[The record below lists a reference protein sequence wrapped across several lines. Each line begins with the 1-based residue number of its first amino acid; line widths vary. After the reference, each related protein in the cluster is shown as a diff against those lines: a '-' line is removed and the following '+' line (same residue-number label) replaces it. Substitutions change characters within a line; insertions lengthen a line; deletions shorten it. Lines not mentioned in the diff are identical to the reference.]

1 MKRRSADHCP
11 GRNSQ
16 RGGFVLI
23 LVLVLVSALALAVHT
38 FSSLAVGDLVA
49 GTNGLQQVRRRHLAE
64 SAIEFAAVSIVS
76 SQSAVLVKPQQLSF
90 PDGSEGRFLLL
101 SGLSA
106 AGGSPEYG
114 LQNECSKLN
123 LHTLSLRLSR
133 RKQSRDRLLALPGM
147 TPVIADSI
155 IDWIDED
162 HDESEFG
169 AEASWY
175 LTRSPPAYPA
185 NRPLRTLS
193 ELLQVRG
200 MTPELLWGE
209 DANGNGIL
217 DPEEDD
223 GEASLPADNADG
235 ILDAGLSQWLTLQS
249 AESGLD
255 LNGNAGIWLNGD
267 DPFGLFDAVQREFG
281 TETARYIVAARL
293 NGIHW
298 LDDVNGGQST
308 DPEIRRLE
316 RLEEVRERLRAQL
329 GMSNQKVDRF
339 PRGERGGIVI
349 ASPGLFKFR
358 SLLDLFGGTVRAMVE
373 GKDRVLKSPWP
384 ADAATIERMLPRLQ
398 QIFRLNKEL
407 SSPGRVNIN
416 TAAVPVLMTIP
427 GVTRA
432 MAEAIHRSQPE
443 PGTGGAAD
451 QQVVGWLLRRGL
463 VTPSELR
470 QMAPFI
476 TTGGDV
482 YSGIAVGL
490 IAGEPSA
497 AMIHFVLD
505 VSRQKDRI
513 ASFQDLPVRSAE
525 RLRLPWQKD

>member
-1 MKRRSADHCP
+1 MKRPSADYRSV
-11 GRNSQ
+11 GSRQ

-23 LVLVLVSALALAVHT
+23 LVLVLISAMALAVHT
-38 FSSLAVGDLVA
+38 FSSLALGDLVA

-64 SAIEFAAVSIVS
+64 SAIEFAAVSIVNN
-76 SQSAVLVKPQQLSF
+76 QPAALAQPQQLQF
-90 PDGSEGRFLLL
+90 ADGSVGRFLLL
-101 SGLSA
+101 QGLSA
-106 AGGSPEYG
+106 GGDKPAYG

-123 LHTLSLRLSR
+123 LHTLSFRLSR
-133 RKQSRDRLLALPGM
+133 KKQSRDRLLALPGM

-175 LTRSPPAYPA
+175 LTRSPPVYPA

-223 GEASLPADNADG
+223 GDATAPADNADG

-249 AESGLD
+249 AESGLGPD
-255 LNGNAGIWLNGD
+255 GAAGIWLNGD
-267 DPFGLFDAVQREFG
+267 DPFVLFDEVQREFG
-281 TETARYIVAARL
+281 TETARFVVAARL
-293 NGIHW
+293 NGIQW
-298 LDDVNGGQST
+298 QDEVNGGQST

-316 RLEEVRERLRAQL
+316 RLEEVRERIRAQL
-329 GMSNQKVDRF
+329 GMSGQNVERF

-349 ASPGLFKFR
+349 ASPGLFRFR

-398 QIFRLNKEL
+398 QVFRLHREISN
-407 SSPGRVNIN
+407 PGRVNIN

-427 GVTRA
+427 GITRA
-432 MAEAIHRSQPE
+432 MAEAIHRGQPDQQGKVAE
-443 PGTGGAAD
+443 D
-451 QQVVGWLLRRGL
+451 QQVVGWLLRRGI
-463 VTPSELR
+463 VTPAELR

-490 IAGEPSA
+490 IKGEPSA
-497 AMIHFVLD
+497 ALIHFVVD
-505 VSRQKDRI
+505 VSRQTERI
-513 ASFQDLPVRSAE
+513 ASFQDLPVASAE
-525 RLRLPWQKD
+525 RLRLSWKKD